1 MKSFMFLDLL
11 LQKFSQLFII
21 VCCSWSIVEVVLC
34 ESDIAS
40 IETFKKEKKKWCTK
54 LSLLPSIALT
64 FIFVVTLFL
73 CVFKASRMVRMHV
86 VAVDHIGQ

>member
-21 VCCSWSIVEVVLC
+21 VCCSRYIVEVVLC

-40 IETFKKEKKKWCTK
+40 IETFKKEKKNGAQSCPYSLALLLP
-54 LSLLPSIALT
+54 LSLL
-64 FIFVVTLFL
+64 
-73 CVFKASRMVRMHV
+73 
-86 VAVDHIGQ
+86 